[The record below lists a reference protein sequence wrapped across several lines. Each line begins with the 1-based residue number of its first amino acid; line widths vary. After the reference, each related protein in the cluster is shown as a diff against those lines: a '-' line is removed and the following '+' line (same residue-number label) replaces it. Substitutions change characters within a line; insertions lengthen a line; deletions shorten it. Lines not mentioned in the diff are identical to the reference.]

1 MPRTIAMILA
11 GGRVD
16 DLSVL
21 TLKRPKSAVPFG
33 GIYRIID
40 FPLTNLMRSGID
52 QIGILSQYRL
62 GSLMDHVGLGAPWGL
77 QGRRRGV
84 KILPPY
90 MVAGGGAD
98 WYRGTAD
105 AVYQNRDY
113 VNSFKSDTTIVLSG
127 DHVYRMDYRP
137 LLRFHEE
144 SKADLTMAFKPVD
157 VKEATRFG
165 IATLAGDGRI
175 ETYEE
180 KPKKPRG
187 NLASLTIY
195 VFKTDVLLAALDAN
209 AKTGKNFHFYDAILP
224 KTIKAGRAF
233 GYVFDGYWEYS
244 RTIDEYFSAN
254 MELVR
259 EPSQI
264 DLAAWQVRTN
274 PSQTSGGELVPARF
288 LRGSSVTSSIV
299 PGGCRIEG
307 EVVSS
312 VLSPNVVLKKG
323 ARVVN
328 SIILHDTVIGE
339 GALVENAILD
349 KHVQVGAGARI
360 GQGNAQVANRE
371 IPHSLSRG
379 ITVIG
384 RDTSIQAKAKVG
396 TNVLVHPDLDGLPRA
411 SVADGATVKGR
422 S

>member
-62 GSLMDHVGLGAPWGL
+62 GSLMDHVGLGGPWDL

-84 KILPPY
+84 RILPPY
-90 MVAGGGAD
+90 MIAEGGAD

-105 AVYQNRDY
+105 AVYQNCDF
-113 VNSFKSDTTIVLSG
+113 VKSLKSDTTVVLSG

-144 SKADLTMAFKPVD
+144 KKADLTMAFKPVD
-157 VKEATRFG
+157 PKAASRFG
-165 IATLAGDGRI
+165 IATLAADGKI
-175 ETYEE
+175 TSYDE

-195 VFKTDVLLAALDAN
+195 VFRTEALLAQLDEN
-209 AKTGKNFHFYDAILP
+209 FKTGKYFHFYDQIIP
-224 KTIKAGRAF
+224 KMIKQDRVF
-233 GYVFDGYWEYS
+233 GYVFDGYWQYS
-244 RTIDEYFSAN
+244 RTIDEYFGAN
-254 MELVR
+254 MDLIA
-259 EPSQI
+259 EPSAI
-264 DLAAWQVRTN
+264 DLAAWQIRTN
-274 PSQTSGGELVPARF
+274 PSSISGGELVPARF
-288 LRGSSVTSSIV
+288 LKGSAVTSSIV

-307 EVVSS
+307 EVISS

-328 SIILHDTVIGE
+328 SIIMHDTEIGE
-339 GALVENAILD
+339 GAVVENTILD
-349 KHVQVGAGARI
+349 KQVKVGAGARI
-360 GQGNAQVANRE
+360 GIGDASVPNRE

-379 ITVIG
+379 VTVVGRETVIQP
-384 RDTSIQAKAKVG
+384 RARVG
-396 TNVLVHPDLDGLPRA
+396 TNCLVHPDLDGLPRA
-411 SVADGATVKGR
+411 SVADGATVK
-422 S
+422 

>member
-62 GSLMDHVGLGAPWGL
+62 GSLMDHVGLGGPWDL

-90 MVAGGGAD
+90 MVAGGSAD

-105 AVYQNRDY
+105 AVYQNRDH
-113 VNSFKSDTTIVLSG
+113 VKSLKSDTTIVLSG

-137 LLRFHEE
+137 LLKFHEE
-144 SKADLTMAFKPVD
+144 SKADLTMVFKTVD
-157 VKEATRFG
+157 PKDASRFG
-165 IATLAGDGRI
+165 IATLGDDGRI
-175 ETYEE
+175 KSYEE
-180 KPKKPRG
+180 KPKKPKG

-195 VFKTDVLLAALDAN
+195 VFRTEALLEQLAAN
-209 AKTGKNFHFYDAILP
+209 AKTGKNFHFYESIIP
-224 KTIKAGRAF
+224 KMIKNDRVF
-233 GYVFDGYWEYS
+233 GYVFDGYWNYS
-244 RTIDEYFSAN
+244 RTIDEYFAAN
-254 MELVR
+254 LELVA

-264 DLAAWQVRTN
+264 DLAQWQVRTN
-274 PSQTSGGELVPARF
+274 PSSISGGELVPARF
-288 LRGSSVTSSIV
+288 LKGSSVTSSIV
-299 PGGCRIEG
+299 PGGCKIEG

-312 VLSPNVVLKKG
+312 VLSPNVVLRKG

-328 SIILHDTVIGE
+328 SIILHDTEIGE
-339 GALVENAILD
+339 GAIVENAILD
-349 KHVQVGAGARI
+349 KHVRIGAGARI
-360 GQGNAQVANRE
+360 GQGNKAVPNKE

-384 RDTSIQAKAKVG
+384 RDTVIQAKAKVG

-411 SVADGATVKGR
+411 TVADGATVK
-422 S
+422 

>member
-1 MPRTIAMILA
+1 MARTIAMILA

-40 FPLTNLMRSGID
+40 FPMTNLMRSGID
-52 QIGILSQYRL
+52 QVGILSQYRL
-62 GSLMDHVGLGAPWGL
+62 GSLMDHVGLGGPWDL

-90 MVAGGGAD
+90 MIAEGGAD

-105 AVYQNRDY
+105 AVWQNRDWITAA
-113 VNSFKSDTTIVLSG
+113 KSDNVIVLSG

-144 SKADLTMAFKPVD
+144 RNADLTMAFKPVD
-157 VKEATRFG
+157 PSAASRFG
-165 IATLAGDGRI
+165 IATLADDGKI
-175 ETYEE
+175 KTYEE
-180 KPKKPRG
+180 KPKKPKG

-195 VFKTDVLLAALDAN
+195 VFKTEVLLKHLDAN
-209 AKTGKNFHFYDAILP
+209 AKTGKHFHFYDSILP
-224 KTIKAGRAF
+224 KLVKSGKSY
-233 GYVFDGYWEYS
+233 GYVFDGYWQYS
-244 RTIDEYFSAN
+244 RTIDEYYAAN

-274 PSQTSGGELVPARF
+274 PSSISGGELVPARF
-288 LRGSSVTSSIV
+288 LKGSSVTSSIV

-312 VLSPNVVLKKG
+312 ILSPNVVLKKG

-339 GALVENAILD
+339 GAVVENAILD
-349 KHVQVGAGARI
+349 KHVQVGAGAII
-360 GQGNAQVANRE
+360 GRGNAKVPNKE
-371 IPHSLSRG
+371 IPHSLKSG

-384 RDTSIQAKAKVG
+384 RETKIQPKAKVG
-396 TNVLVHPDLDGLPRA
+396 TNVLVHPDLDRLPRA
-411 SVADGATVKGR
+411 SVADGSTVK
-422 S
+422 